1 MEIRDKILAAA
12 VQVYAETGFRGA
24 TTRRI
29 AAEAGVNEITLFR
42 HFGSKLALLSEA
54 IGAAGRELTATAPHD
69 SPVNPQAELTTW
81 ARAHID
87 LLRQKRALIR
97 TCMGDFEEHP
107 EMMPPCGSPAAQAAQ
122 ALCVYIENLRQAGFT
137 SADVDPGAAA
147 TMLMG
152 ALFADAMGRDL
163 MPDMYR
169 GTPEEGVAE
178 YVRIFLRGIG
188 VVGDA

>member
-1 MEIRDKILAAA
+1 MHVRDQLLEAATRL
-12 VQVYAETGFRGA
+12 YAEAGYRGA

-29 AAEAGVNEITLFR
+29 ASEAGVNEITLFR

-54 IGAAGRELTATAPHD
+54 IGAAGREVAAASLPQSPAHPQEELTA
-69 SPVNPQAELTTW
+69 W
-81 ARAHID
+81 ARSHIE
-87 LLRQKRALIR
+87 LLRRKRALIR

-122 ALCVYIENLRQAGFT
+122 ALCVYIESLRRAGFT
-137 SADVDPGAAA
+137 SAAVDSGAAA

-188 VVGDA
+188 VGDA

>member
-1 MEIRDKILAAA
+1 MDIRDKILAAA

-54 IGAAGRELTATAPHD
+54 IGAAGREVAAASLPQSPAHPQEELTA
-69 SPVNPQAELTTW
+69 W
-81 ARAHID
+81 ARSHIE
-87 LLRQKRALIR
+87 LLRRKRALIR

-122 ALCVYIENLRQAGFT
+122 ALCVYIESLRRAGFT
-137 SADVDPGAAA
+137 SAAVDSGAAA

-163 MPDMYR
+163 MPDMDR

-188 VVGDA
+188 VGDA